1 MAYIARGIVKHRSGH
16 SEEAIADF
24 SKAMELSPSEANAY
38 NSRAFTYLAMGKPQE
53 ALADIRKALK
63 LAPGDPAIL
72 DTEGHILIA
81 LGRPKEALRSFNR
94 VLKAKQY
101 AASFYGRGMA
111 QEKLEL
117 KAEAIQDY
125 KSALDL
131 KVWDIEEK
139 EAQQKA
145 RARLEALIGA
155 GQ

>member
-1 MAYIARGIVKHRSGH
+1 M
-16 SEEAIADF
+16 
-24 SKAMELSPSEANAY
+24 
-38 NSRAFTYLAMGKPQE
+38 
-53 ALADIRKALK
+53 K

-81 LGRPKEALRSFNR
+81 LGRPNEALQSFNR

-111 QEKLEL
+111 YEKLEL

-125 KSALDL
+125 KSALAL